1 MDPKKVIICRCED
14 VTLYEI
20 YRAIEEGYD
29 DLELLKRYL
38 RIGMGPCQ
46 GTYCIPLLIRILVS
60 KTGRSVEELHVPGK
74 RPPLAPTLFKYFMK
88 FKVDRNE

>member
-60 KTGRSVEELHVPGK
+60 KTSRSVEELHVPGK
-74 RPPLAPTLFKYFMK
+74 RPPLTPILFKYFMK
-88 FKVDRNE
+88 FKVGENE